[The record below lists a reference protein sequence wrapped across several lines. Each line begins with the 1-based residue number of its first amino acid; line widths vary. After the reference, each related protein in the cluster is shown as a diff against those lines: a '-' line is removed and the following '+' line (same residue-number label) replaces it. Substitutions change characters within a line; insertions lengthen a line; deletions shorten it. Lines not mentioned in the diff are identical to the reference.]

1 MQEQQWLKP
10 SQTSTAQLVSDT
22 HTHKWPRVPSQSGQS
37 HNTRA
42 TKYGPAPWG
51 MEGSVGWYRGG
62 AVPCVVDGQGQAP
75 WSGGRAPVSQA
86 SAALGG
92 RSHLRAAAGECWS
105 RTPDCPSLATAP
117 LFATGPNPSPHHLV
131 LKGRFPGRQAP
142 CCPLLPELGIAAEG
156 SLVLEPQWPRAWQF
170 LRCVSPSSEWSKENP
185 APLYFPGHQR
195 LRL

>member
-10 SQTSTAQLVSDT
+10 SQTSTAQLVSHT
-22 HTHKWPRVPSQSGQS
+22 HTQMATGPFSERPVPQHQRHKVWFS
-37 HNTRA
+37 
-42 TKYGPAPWG
+42 PWA
-51 MEGSVGWYRGG
+51 MAGSVGWYRGG

-105 RTPDCPSLATAP
+105 RTPDCPSLASAP
-117 LFATGPNPSPHHLV
+117 LFATGPNPSPHHRV
-131 LKGRFPGRQAP
+131 LKGHFPGKQAP

-156 SLVLEPQWPRAWQF
+156 SLVLEPQRPWAWQF
-170 LRCVSPSSEWSKENP
+170 LRCVSPNSEWSKENP